1 MNCRSVT
8 GYLLLAAA
16 AVTIPALATGCRSE
30 QPSGEYVARVGD
42 RTLTRDDLSRSLA
55 DRPTVLDST
64 EAASQI
70 VERWVTN
77 ELLFQEALDRGLQ
90 DESEIRRLLA
100 ENERSVLISALVNRV
115 YEEEMSEPD
124 ETSIRSYYESNRD
137 QLTLREP
144 YVRVRVL
151 IVETEL
157 DAALAADSL
166 ATLPSDAAGDS
177 AFTALAGGISLRS
190 DDSRTVSDSYYP
202 ANRLFSWIP
211 GMGTAL
217 ANAGT
222 GEVLPPLAADGVWY
236 VVQLVERVP
245 VGTLPEID
253 MIRDEIA
260 ERVRIEER
268 KQLFARHVQR
278 LRTQALA
285 RDRLEVRTPTD
296 TSGYGPVSPGQVD
309 RGGVGAGN
317 SPADPDSE

>member
-1 MNCRSVT
+1 MSFRFPT
-8 GYLLLAAA
+8 RLLLIAAA
-16 AVTIPALATGCRSE
+16 ALSMAAFGIGCTNDT
-30 QPSGEYVARVGD
+30 PSGDYVARVGD
-42 RTLTRDDLSRSLA
+42 RTLTREDLARSLS
-55 DRPTVLDST
+55 DRPTVLDSV

-70 VERWVTN
+70 VERWITN

-90 DESEIRRLLA
+90 DEADIERLLA

-115 YEEEMSEPD
+115 YEEEMSGPD
-124 ETSIRSYYESNRD
+124 ESSIRSYYESNKD

-157 DAALAADSL
+157 DAALASDSL
-166 ATLPSDAAGDS
+166 ESIPLGAAGDS
-177 AFTALAGGISLRS
+177 TFTALAGRMSLRAE
-190 DDSRTVSDSYYP
+190 DSRTVSDAYYP

-211 GMGTAL
+211 GMASAL
-217 ANAGT
+217 TDAET
-222 GEVLPPLAADGVWY
+222 GDVLSPLVADGVWY

-253 MIRDEIA
+253 MIRNEIA
-260 ERVRIEER
+260 ERVRIEDR

-285 RDRLEVRTPTD
+285 RDRLDVRSPTD
-296 TSGYGPVSPGQVD
+296 TSGPSTVSPGGPD
-309 RGGVGAGN
+309 RGGNA
-317 SPADPDSE
+317 ADPDTP

>member
-1 MNCRSVT
+1 MNSTR
-8 GYLLLAAA
+8 YLLIAA
-16 AVTIPALATGCRSE
+16 TALVLSVLGTGCADDA
-30 QPSGEYVARVGD
+30 PSGDYVARVGD
-42 RTLTRDDLSRSLA
+42 RTLTREDLARSLT
-55 DRPTVLDST
+55 DRPTVLDSV

-90 DESEIRRLLA
+90 DEADTRRLLA

-157 DAALAADSL
+157 DAGLASDSL
-166 ATLPSDAAGDS
+166 ETLSIDAQGDS
-177 AFTALAGGISLRS
+177 AFTALADRMSLRRE
-190 DDSRTVSDSYYP
+190 DSRTISDSYYP

-211 GMGTAL
+211 GMASSL
-217 ANAGT
+217 AEAEAGD
-222 GEVLPPLAADGVWY
+222 VLPALVSDGVWY

-245 VGTLPEID
+245 VGTLPELD

-285 RDRLEVRTPTD
+285 RDRLEVSSPTD
-296 TSGYGPVSPGQVD
+296 TSGPSPVSPGSARSGDTVS
-309 RGGVGAGN
+309 N
-317 SPADPDSE
+317 PDA